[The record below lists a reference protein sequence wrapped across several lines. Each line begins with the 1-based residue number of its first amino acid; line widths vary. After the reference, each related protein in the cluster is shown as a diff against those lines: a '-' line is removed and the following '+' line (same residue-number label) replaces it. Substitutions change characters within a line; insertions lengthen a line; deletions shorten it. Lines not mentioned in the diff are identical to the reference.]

1 MSDMNVVHETLPHQG
16 VLQKY
21 FLDLAASVRTFISNC
36 ETIRD
41 VSRAILNSIPEQFK
55 EIYIACDT
63 YQLNSIK
70 NSERKSRGQVER
82 YVLKSP
88 DMKIPHDLIK
98 FLSVGENKERLFNLI
113 LEGLTDEKDKLGSR
127 VVYFSN
133 IESCAKITST
143 NVNIVES
150 LRCTHEEAD
159 TKLVALVKNAD
170 VPDDQMV
177 MVRSPSGDID
187 ILYLF
192 LSQNFN
198 FNIYIDNGTGANRK
212 MLDLYSTSLSAVQRK
227 AVLGVHALTGN
238 DYVSSFF
245 RKGKKACWKM
255 ALKYNDFIDLFAG
268 LGNNRVLSALEL
280 KRLLSIWIPQTGL
293 CE

>member
-1 MSDMNVVHETLPHQG
+1 MFEAAMSDMNVVHETLPHQG

-21 FLDLAASVRTFISNC
+21 FLDLAASVKTFISNC

-41 VSRAILNSIPEQFK
+41 VNRAILNSIPEQFK
-55 EIYIACDT
+55 EIYTACGT

-70 NSERKSRGQVER
+70 NSERKYRGQVER

-127 VVYFSN
+127 VVYFS
-133 IESCAKITST
+133 KITST
-143 NVNIVES
+143 NVNIGES

-159 TKLVALVKNAD
+159 RKLVAL
-170 VPDDQMV
+170 
-177 MVRSPSGDID
+177 VRSPSGDID
-187 ILYLF
+187 ILCLF
-192 LSQNFN
+192 LSQKFN
-198 FNIYIDNGTGANRK
+198 FNIYIDNETGANRK
-212 MLDLYSTSLSAVQRK
+212 ISDLYSTSLSAVQRK
-227 AVLGVHALTGN
+227 AVLGVHALTEN

-255 ALKYNDFIDLFAG
+255 VLKYDDFIDLFAG
-268 LGNNRVLSALEL
+268 LGNNRALSALEL